1 MLASGIIR
9 PSNSPFSSPV
19 LLVKKKDGSW
29 RFYVDYRAVNNAT
42 IPDKFPIP
50 VAEELFDELNGATVF
65 SKIDLKSGYH
75 QIRMTDKDILKTAF
89 RTHEGHYE
97 FLVMPF
103 GLTNAPATFQAL
115 MNSIFRP
122 FLRKF
127 VLVFFDDI
135 LIYSKNEKD
144 HTEHIEKVFLA
155 LRKHSLFA
163 NKKKCNFGQKKVEY
177 LGHIISGEGVEVDS
191 EKIKAVADCPCPTNI
206 REVRGFLGLTG
217 YYRRFVQ
224 HYGSIA
230 APLTQLLK
238 KGGFKWN
245 KDAEESF
252 RKLKSAMMSLPT
264 LALPNFTLPFEIE
277 TDASGFGVG
286 AVLIQAKRPI
296 AFYSHTLSM
305 RDRARPVYERELMA
319 VVLSVQRWRP
329 YLLGAKFVVKTDQK
343 SLKFLLEQ
351 RVIQPQ
357 YQKCLSKLLG
367 YSFEVVYKPGL
378 ENKAADALSRRP
390 PDIQLNNISIPYWM
404 DLETIKEE
412 VEKDEKLKK
421 IATSLNEEDEGQ
433 TSKFTI
439 KNSLLHYK
447 NRLVILKAS
456 SLIPAILNTFHDSVV
471 GGHSGFLRTYK
482 RLASELYWEGM
493 KSDVKKHS
501 EACVTCQRNKS
512 LALSPAGLLVPL
524 DIPHQIWSDISMDFI
539 DGLPKAKGW
548 DVILVVVDRLSKY
561 SHFLAL
567 KHPYTAKTV
576 AESFVKEIV
585 RLHGFPT
592 SIVSD
597 RDKVFLSHFWNELF
611 KMAGTKLKKSTAYHP
626 QTDGQTEVVNRGLE
640 TYLRCFCSE
649 CPKEW
654 IMWLPWAEYWYNT
667 TYQKAL
673 GQSPFQVVY
682 GRKPPALLS
691 YGERRTSNSSIDEQ
705 LKERDV
711 ALDALREHL
720 LLAQQQ
726 MKLYADR
733 KRRQVEF
740 QVDELV
746 LLKIRPYRQA
756 TLRSKR
762 NEKLSSRY
770 FGPYKILERIGE
782 VAYRLELPTDAAIHP
797 VFHVSQLKKFVNQQK
812 NIVPTLQNITEK
824 LEWQSQPEEARDYRQ
839 DKTEKWEV
847 LVAWKNLPDYEASW
861 EDYDEMHQRYPN
873 LHLEDKVNLKGGS
886 NVRPPIKLV
895 YQRRNKLQQ
904 N

>member
-1 MLASGIIR
+1 MI
-9 PSNSPFSSPV
+9 
-19 LLVKKKDGSW
+19 
-29 RFYVDYRAVNNAT
+29 
-42 IPDKFPIP
+42 
-50 VAEELFDELNGATVF
+50 
-65 SKIDLKSGYH
+65 
-75 QIRMTDKDILKTAF
+75 DKDIPKTAF

-144 HTEHIEKVFLA
+144 HIEHIEKVFLA

-191 EKIKAVADCPCPTNI
+191 EKIKAVADWPCPTNI

-245 KDAEESF
+245 EDAEESF

-277 TDASGFGVG
+277 TDASGFGLG
-286 AVLIQAKRPI
+286 AVLIQSKRPI

-305 RDRARPVYERELMA
+305 RDRARPVYECELMA

-357 YQKCLSKLLG
+357 YQKWLSKLLG
-367 YSFEVVYKPGL
+367 YSFEVGYKPGL

-390 PDIQLNNISIPYWM
+390 PDIQLNSISIPYWM

-421 IATSLNEEDEGQ
+421 IVASLNEVDEDQ

-447 NRLVILKAS
+447 NRLVISKAS
-456 SLIPAILNTFHDSVV
+456 SLIPAIMNTFHDSVV
-471 GGHSGFLRTYK
+471 GHFGFLRTYK

-493 KSDVKKHS
+493 KSDVKKHC
-501 EACVTCQRNKS
+501 EACVTCQRNNS
-512 LALSPAGLLVPL
+512 LALSPAGLLMPL

-649 CPKEW
+649 RPKEW
-654 IMWLPWAEYWYNT
+654 ILWLPWAEYWYNT

-673 GQSPFQVVY
+673 GKSPFQVVY

-740 QVDELV
+740 QVDDLV

-797 VFHVSQLKKFVNQQK
+797 VFHVSQLKKFVNQQT

-824 LEWQSQPEEARDYRQ
+824 LEW
-839 DKTEKWEV
+839 
-847 LVAWKNLPDYEASW
+847 
-861 EDYDEMHQRYPN
+861 
-873 LHLEDKVNLKGGS
+873 
-886 NVRPPIKLV
+886 
-895 YQRRNKLQQ
+895 
-904 N
+904 